1 MDGGYGDLDMLM
13 LWADTVYNFPNY
25 NAQGYVCK
33 TNLAAVTSTRAP
45 GVPQSI
51 FAMESIMDQL
61 AVKLDMDPYA
71 LRQANFVAVGD
82 TTPYGQEIQYCS
94 LPTVWQQTMEQSKS
108 VGWLRH
114 GCWRVVLTC
123 VWVQNVA
130 ALTRSKPVWTHSTK
144 QIAGASVVLP

>member
-1 MDGGYGDLDMLM
+1 MHSRVSVVIDVSFAVMDGGYGDLDMLM
-13 LWADTVYNFPNY
+13 MWADTVYNFPNY

-94 LPTVWQQTMEQSKS
+94 LPTVWQQTMEQSKC
-108 VGWLRH
+108 VDACCELPL
-114 GCWRVVLTC
+114 VL
-123 VWVQNVA
+123 VFVIA
-130 ALTRSKPVWTHSTK
+130 HSL
-144 QIAGASVVLP
+144 QL